1 MHIENLK
8 RFITYFIIF
17 LHYFVNRF
25 TIFLLF
31 FRLYTTFSQGYQ
43 ITAFLPLLFLIL
55 RKIDNSVLDSG
66 SWKIHEIKKI
76 CFQKSDRAKRLHL
89 CRLFAR
95 YHTTVSYTHLFITDE
110 QIAIAGSILFLQEIF
125 IIFALCG
132 DVIDHIIE
140 HQIIFIRKLFH
151 IFPSVSYTHLDVY
164 KRQDYCF

>member
-1 MHIENLK
+1 MYKNYVFGIYHIKPIQIFVHIENLK

-25 TIFLLF
+25 TISLLF

-76 CFQKSDRAKRLHL
+76 CFQKSDRAKRRQK
-89 CRLFAR
+89 CRLF
-95 YHTTVSYTHLFITDE
+95 T
-110 QIAIAGSILFLQEIF
+110 
-125 IIFALCG
+125 
-132 DVIDHIIE
+132 
-140 HQIIFIRKLFH
+140 
-151 IFPSVSYTHLDVY
+151 
-164 KRQDYCF
+164 